1 MLRPRQIGLHQKS
14 KKLEATRHPRQS
26 QKPQSPETGEV
37 QMAASPQKRQD
48 SLFEETTDH
57 DDQVQ
62 PIPPH
67 GGAAAKKEALL
78 VEKSLQDQLE
88 AVEDEEAIVS

>member
-1 MLRPRQIGLHQKS
+1 MRPRRGPGPPGPLGNFLAQKPWL
-14 KKLEATRHPRQS
+14 KEGCLLRDKAP

-67 GGAAAKKEALL
+67 LAQIFGGGKEQSQ
-78 VEKSLQDQLE
+78 KG
-88 AVEDEEAIVS
+88 